1 MKKILII
8 TTLIMLFTVS
18 CGSAVEKK
26 IFMEACNDGSLGEA
40 GAAYCECAWSEY
52 EIHGDTEAY
61 ITALENNCLSLLLEL
76 PPN

>member
-18 CGSAVEKK
+18 CGSAVQKK
-26 IFMEACNDGSLGEA
+26 LFMEACDDGSLGD
-40 GAAYCECAWSEY
+40 GHTAYCECAWSEY

-61 ITALENNCLSLLLEL
+61 MTAIENNCFNLLY
-76 PPN
+76 